1 MASATGVKFD
11 EFLMAPTKGKER
23 ALVKLYEAISED
35 SSVKFPLNTLKDLT
49 RASFTF
55 KDSTALLE
63 FFTKFKE
70 QVQQND
76 RFQLWQVK
84 NMFHPQNG

>member
-1 MASATGVKFD
+1 MASATEVKFYQ
-11 EFLMAPTKGKER
+11 FLMAPTKGKER
-23 ALVKLYEAISED
+23 ALVKLYEAITED
-35 SSVKFPLNTLKDLT
+35 SSVKFPLRTLKDLT

-55 KDSTALLE
+55 ETSTALLE
-63 FFTKFKE
+63 FFASFKK

-84 NMFHPQNG
+84 NMFDRKNG